1 MSTLLV
7 LWDESH
13 LWGLLLA
20 RALQSLGL
28 QHEFVLGAE
37 IGTRLAGAGKDQ
49 PAMLVVPGG
58 NARVKALALG
68 PEGRKAIREY
78 VRKGGHYLGFCG
90 GAGLALSWADPA
102 EHVAKKLATKT
113 AGVAVSASAA
123 AEGLALCPWERGH
136 FDERMQHFMSGHL
149 QMRPALGPPG
159 PEEASAPNLA
169 RLVPPNL
176 PKEPLLPVWWPGR
189 FNPRPENGV
198 ATLAAYAQPGPD
210 FWLAD
215 LPIASL
221 PPHIFA
227 TWESLYGFCITPTY
241 LEGQPCLVHG
251 QHGAGSYTLSYS
263 HLETPDSPDANLWLV
278 HIIKELA
285 GLSSQ
290 TSHIPAWEM
299 EGELIRWPASPEG
312 DLLEGIESN
321 IAAVAATGL
330 EQGLFFRRN
339 SWLLGWRAGI
349 PGANINSLLTAIRV
363 IRRSPA
369 CEASRSFI
377 REHGPQLLQKA
388 TLFAGAGQEYL
399 LAERLAQ
406 TLGKTLPDV
415 IPPTMLKEQRAALFG
430 PPMRAGGLFHELM
443 TPLDRLA
450 YLQLQNR
457 CCNI

>member
-20 RALQSLGL
+20 RALQALDL
-28 QHEFVLGAE
+28 PHEFVLGADVAA
-37 IGTRLAGAGKDQ
+37 RLAASGKAH
-49 PAMLVVPGG
+49 PAMFVVPGG
-58 NARVKALALG
+58 NARAKALALG
-68 PEGRKAIREY
+68 PEGRKAVREY

-90 GAGLALSWADPA
+90 GAGLALSWVDLAPPK
-102 EHVAKKLATKT
+102 AKGT
-113 AGVAVSASAA
+113 ASAVA
-123 AEGLALCPWERGH
+123 PAIAEGLALCPWDRGH

-149 QMRPALGPPG
+149 HMLPAFDADSTPLP
-159 PEEASAPNLA
+159 SLA
-169 RLVPPNL
+169 RLVPPDL
-176 PKEPLLPVWWPGR
+176 PKDPLLPVWWPGR
-189 FNPRPENGV
+189 FNPLIGSGV

-227 TWESLYGFCITPTY
+227 TWESLYGFSITPTY
-241 LEGQPCLVHG
+241 LEGQPCMVHS
-251 QHGAGSYTLSYS
+251 QHGAGTYTLSYS

-285 GLSSQ
+285 GLSSR
-290 TSHIPAWEM
+290 TTHIPAWEM
-299 EGELIRWPASPEG
+299 ADDPARWPAGPEG
-312 DLLEGIESN
+312 TLLDVIEAH
-321 IAAVAATGL
+321 ITAVASTGL

-369 CEASRSFI
+369 CAASFAFI
-377 REHGPQLLQKA
+377 KEHGPVLAQKA
-388 TLFAGAGQEYL
+388 ALFARAGQEYL

-430 PPMRAGGLFHELM
+430 PPMKAGGLFHEIM
-443 TPLDRLA
+443 IPLDRLA
-450 YLQLQNR
+450 YLQLQN
-457 CCNI
+457 CSQKQ